1 MFIRAS
7 KRPLT
12 VTLGLG
18 AVILI
23 ASLVYVSTIFWRV
36 SVAEKEQ
43 FGQSC
48 LIPLTWC
55 KRKYDRPATT
65 SSFGDATYD
74 YSRSGK
80 VVQVHAQLIN
90 SFQHGYA
97 SALTAYEL
105 GAPASEFLFR
115 VNEYLEAIFCRDAGT
130 TYFYLDTKKDLFNNA
145 IGRAIGVEARR
156 FALNG
161 PDADDYLVTEILTAL
176 NSKRL
181 ITHYSDPRVATLP
194 SYDESGLPLLKEI
207 QAMHGRSL
215 N

>member
-1 MFIRAS
+1 MQAS
-7 KRPLT
+7 KHPLT
-12 VTLGLG
+12 VILGLG

-23 ASLVYVSTIFWRV
+23 ASLAYVSTIFWRV

-48 LIPLTWC
+48 LIPLTW
-55 KRKYDRPATT
+55 RKHKYYRPSTA
-65 SSFGDATYD
+65 SSFGDATYE
-74 YSRSGK
+74 YNRSGE

-115 VNEYLEAIFCRDAGT
+115 VNEYLEALFCRNAGT

-145 IGRAIGVEARR
+145 IGRAVGVEARR
-156 FALNG
+156 LGLNG
-161 PDADDYLVTEILTAL
+161 HDADDYLVTEILKAL
-176 NSKRL
+176 SSNRL
-181 ITHYSDPRVATLP
+181 ITHYSDPRVVTLP
-194 SYDESGLPLLKEI
+194 NYDESGLPLLKEI
-207 QAMHGRSL
+207 QAMHGQAC

>member
-1 MFIRAS
+1 MFMQAS
-7 KRPLT
+7 KHPLKVILWLGALILIVPLT
-12 VTLGLG
+12 
-18 AVILI
+18 
-23 ASLVYVSTIFWRV
+23 YVSTIFWRV

-48 LIPLTWC
+48 LIPLAWH
-55 KRKYDRPATT
+55 KRMYDRPATT
-65 SSFGDATYD
+65 LSFGDATYE
-74 YSRSGK
+74 YTRSGE

-115 VNEYLEAIFCRDAGT
+115 VNEYLEAIFCRNSGAN
-130 TYFYLDTKKDLFNNA
+130 YFYLDTKKDLFNNA
-145 IGRAIGVEARR
+145 IGRAVGLEARR
-156 FALNG
+156 SALNG
-161 PDADDYLVTEILTAL
+161 PDADDYLVTEILKAL
-176 NSKRL
+176 SSNRL
-181 ITHYSDPRVATLP
+181 ITHYSDPRVVTLP
-194 SYDESGLPLLKEI
+194 NYDEIGLPLLKEI